1 MTAMAIQALAPYY
14 KENDAV
20 KAAVDKALDVLSE
33 LQLATGGFGS
43 WGTENSE
50 SCAQVIVAL
59 TALGIDPAK
68 DSRFIKNGLTFL
80 DALASY
86 YVDGGGFRHIASGD
100 RDGMA
105 TEQAYYALT
114 AYYRFLDG
122 KTNLYDMTDVI
133 DMGGD
138 VVTVEPTVPATTEP
152 AQANTPWWIIA
163 VCIFG
168 GVGWGIVIGV
178 VLVPKL
184 KKKD

>member
-1 MTAMAIQALAPYY
+1 MGDVTREKLIQVILDAQLSNGGWNLSGNDADPDMTAMAIQSLAPYY
-14 KENDAV
+14 KENEAV

-68 DSRFIKNGLTFL
+68 DSRFIKNGLTIL

-105 TEQAYYALT
+105 TEQGYYAL
-114 AYYRFLDG
+114 AGSSASVSR
-122 KTNLYDMTDVI
+122 K
-133 DMGGD
+133 
-138 VVTVEPTVPATTEP
+138 PEP
-152 AQANTPWWIIA
+152 AVEERPMAYRSSSEY
-163 VCIFG
+163 
-168 GVGWGIVIGV
+168 
-178 VLVPKL
+178 LRKRL
-184 KKKD
+184 KECLE